1 VLVSRTVDSPAGGGF
16 MHAVVAAATGLDAEF
31 VLVWPDRTI
40 ARMQKLPHNVRTVE
54 WIPLNHALPGATA
67 IVHHGGAGTVL
78 AALGA
83 GIPQLMVPGAGDR
96 RTNAALVAKRG
107 AGLAATA
114 REITADLLQRLITD
128 GSLRTT
134 AAEVR
139 DEMAAMPAP
148 KDVAERLEQ
157 LPVA

>member
-1 VLVSRTVDSPAGGGF
+1 
-16 MHAVVAAATGLDAEF
+16 M
-31 VLVWPDRTI
+31 
-40 ARMQKLPHNVRTVE
+40 
-54 WIPLNHALPGATA
+54 
-67 IVHHGGAGTVL
+67 
-78 AALGA
+78 
-83 GIPQLMVPGAGDR
+83 

-128 GSLRTT
+128 ESLRTT
-134 AAEVR
+134 AGEVR

-157 LPVA
+157 LPAA